1 LIRFF
6 LKRANDCFGVAAAI
20 GINYL
25 DRSTIA
31 IANPQIRAE
40 FHMSAAAHGNHGFGY
55 MQVIAGE
62 GAVESEQ

>member
-1 LIRFF
+1 MTASASRPPSALIISID
-6 LKRANDCFGVAAAI
+6 L
-20 GINYL
+20 
-25 DRSTIA
+25 RSQSGT
-31 IANPQIRAE
+31 PKIRAE